1 MSPTLF
7 LGDRMRRAAGLL
19 IFCLVLTLGAQNT
32 AAPNATAAVVM
43 TGFHDSAREVE
54 LERRFLAVPDPQ
66 RAREHLRF
74 LTSAPHLAGTVE
86 DLKTAEYV
94 AQRFRE
100 AGLDTEIRPFKVWMN
115 MPGELSVD
123 VIAPNRPVVHGPT
136 REHVDGDAYQND
148 ARVGVPFNAYSPSGD
163 VVADVVYANYGR
175 PEDIRALQEMHVD
188 VRGKILLVR
197 YGENYRGVKSFV
209 AQQYGAAGVLMYSDP
224 VDDGFYRGEVY
235 PHGPWRPATAVE
247 RGSIQYGFEY
257 SGDPTTPGFASDP
270 ELPDSKRVAPER
282 ANDMPRVPTAPI
294 SAHDAAPILRAM
306 AGSQTPREWQ
316 GALPFTYHVGPGPVR
331 VHLRITQQY
340 GYVTIWDVIGR
351 IRGTRW
357 PEQMVLAGNHR
368 DAWVFGAADPGSG
381 TAAML
386 ETVRGV
392 GALLKTGWRP
402 ERTIVFASWDAEEQ
416 GLIGST
422 EWAEQNEAE
431 LAHAVA
437 YFNIDIGASG
447 PDFHAAASGTLRD
460 FVRDVT
466 RSVPSPRGGTIYDA
480 WSGSDRAEVRRA
492 STQHAPQPAVDN
504 LGAGSDYTPF
514 IQHLGIPSTD
524 IRSIGPYGVYHS
536 AFDNFAWFT
545 HFADPTFEYTRAMA
559 RVLGLEVLRMAQAD
573 VLPYDYEQYGREIES
588 YVESLRSPAERML
601 GEGSPELDAAMQAA
615 RRLSRSGARA
625 MSGQRVAGM
634 ASPFNENLVAAER
647 ALLLRGGLPGRA
659 WYRHIIYA
667 PGQFSGYSA
676 EALPGVSAALE
687 HGNAQLARQQLVAL
701 AAALNRAAELLEAA
715 PENPIFLARNHR

>member
-1 MSPTLF
+1 
-7 LGDRMRRAAGLL
+7 MRRAAGLVV
-19 IFCLVLTLGAQNT
+19 FFLVLALSAQNT
-32 AAPNATAAVVM
+32 AIPSSGAATLSI
-43 TGFHDSAREVE
+43 TGFRDASHEIE

-100 AGLDTEIRPFKVWMN
+100 AGLETEIRPYKVWMN
-115 MPGELSVD
+115 TPGELSVD
-123 VIAPNRPVVHGPT
+123 VLAPNRPVVHGPT
-136 REHVDGDAYQND
+136 REHVDGDPHQND
-148 ARVGVPFNAYSPSGD
+148 PRIGVPFNAYSPSGD
-163 VVADVVYANYGR
+163 VTADVVYANYGR
-175 PEDIRALQEMHVD
+175 PEDIRALQDMHID

-197 YGENYRGVKSFV
+197 YGETYRGVKSFV

-224 VDDGFYRGEVY
+224 VDDGFYRGDVY
-235 PHGPWRPATAVE
+235 PRGPWRPATAVE

-270 ELPDSKRVAPER
+270 DLPESKRVAPER

-294 SAHDAAPILRAM
+294 SAHDAAPILRAL

-331 VHLRITQQY
+331 VHLRIEQHY
-340 GYVTIWDVIGR
+340 GYVTIWDVIGK

-357 PEQMVLAGNHR
+357 PDQVVIAGNHR
-368 DAWVFGAADPGSG
+368 DAWVFGAVDPSSG

-386 ETVRGV
+386 ETAAGV
-392 GALLKTGWRP
+392 GELLRTGWRP

-437 YFNIDIGASG
+437 YFNVDIGASG
-447 PDFHAAASGTLRD
+447 PEFHAAASGTLRD
-460 FVRDVT
+460 FVREVT
-466 RSVPSPRGGTIYDA
+466 RAVPSPRGGTVFDV
-480 WSGSDRAEVRRA
+480 WSGARDRELHRVSAHI
-492 STQHAPQPAVDN
+492 SSPSVDN

-545 HFADPTFEYTRAMA
+545 RFADPTFEYTRQMA
-559 RVLGLEVLRMAQAD
+559 RILGLEVLRMAGAD
-573 VLPYDYEQYGREIES
+573 VLPYDYDHYGQEIEG
-588 YVESLRSPAERML
+588 YVETLHAPVERLL
-601 GEGSPELDAAMQAA
+601 GENSAEYAAVTQAA
-615 RRLSRSGARA
+615 HRLTRAGARA
-625 MSGQRVAGM
+625 MESQRIA
-634 ASPFNENLVAAER
+634 ALSPHSNEVLIGAER
-647 ALLLRGGLPGRA
+647 ALLLRNGLPGRT
-659 WYRHIIYA
+659 WYRHVVYA

-676 EALPGVSAALE
+676 EALPGVSAALD
-687 HGNAQLARQQLVAL
+687 HGDAQLARQQLASL
-701 AAALNRAAELLEAA
+701 AAALNRAADLLDDAGSV
-715 PENPIFLARNHR
+715 PTMLARSRR

>member
-1 MSPTLF
+1 
-7 LGDRMRRAAGLL
+7 MRRAAGLV
-19 IFCLVLTLGAQNT
+19 IFFLVLSVGAQNT
-32 AAPNATAAVVM
+32 ALPNSGSATLSI
-43 TGFHDSAREVE
+43 TGFRDAGREVE

-66 RAREHLRF
+66 LAREHLRF

-94 AQRFRE
+94 AQRFRD
-100 AGLDTEIRPFKVWMN
+100 AGLETEIRPYKVWMN

-136 REHVDGDAYQND
+136 REHVDGDSQQD
-148 ARVGVPFNAYSPSGD
+148 DVRIGVPFNAYSPSGD
-163 VVADVVYANYGR
+163 VTADVVYANYGR
-175 PEDIRALQEMHVD
+175 PEDIRALQDMHVD
-188 VRGKILLVR
+188 IRGKILLVR

-209 AQQYGAAGVLMYSDP
+209 AQQYGAAGVLIYSDP
-224 VDDGFYRGEVY
+224 VDDGFYRGDVY
-235 PHGPWRPATAVE
+235 PHGPWRPSTAVE

-270 ELPDSKRVAPER
+270 DLPDSKRVAPER

-294 SAHDAAPILRAM
+294 SAHDAAPILRTL

-331 VHLRITQQY
+331 VHLRITQHY

-351 IRGTRW
+351 VRGTRW
-357 PEQMVLAGNHR
+357 PDQLVIAGNHR
-368 DAWVFGAADPGSG
+368 DAWVFGAADPSSG
-381 TAAML
+381 TSAML
-386 ETVRGV
+386 ETVHGV
-392 GALLKTGWRP
+392 GELIRSGWRP

-447 PDFHAAASGTLRD
+447 PDFHAAASGTLRT
-460 FVRDVT
+460 FVREVT
-466 RSVPSPRGGTIYDA
+466 RAVPSPRGGTVFDV
-480 WSGSDRAEVRRA
+480 WSGGHDHVEVRRV
-492 STQHAPQPAVDN
+492 SDRPHTSSPSVDN

-545 HFADPTFEYTRAMA
+545 HFADPTFEYTRQMS
-559 RVLGLEVLRMAQAD
+559 RVLGLEVLRMAGAD
-573 VLPYDYEQYGREIES
+573 VLPYDYEQYGQEIAG
-588 YVESLRSPAERML
+588 YVDTLRAPVERVLGADSAEYA
-601 GEGSPELDAAMQAA
+601 AAMQAA
-615 RRLSRSGARA
+615 RRLDRAGARA
-625 MSGQRVAGM
+625 MSGQRA
-634 ASPFNENLVAAER
+634 AAFSANSNEVLIAVER
-647 ALLLRGGLPGRA
+647 ALLLRNGLPGRT
-659 WYRHIIYA
+659 WYRHVIYA

-676 EALPGVSAALE
+676 EALPGVNAALE
-687 HGNAQLARQQLVAL
+687 HGDLLLARQQLAAL
-701 AAALNRAAELLEAA
+701 AAALNHAADLLDGAGGA
-715 PENPIFLARNHR
+715 PIMLARTRH

>member
-1 MSPTLF
+1 MQRTA
-7 LGDRMRRAAGLL
+7 GGLL
-19 IFCLVLTLGAQNT
+19 IFCLVLTLAAQNVALQ
-32 AAPNATAAVVM
+32 AANSGGVVAI
-43 TGFHDSAREVE
+43 TGFRDASRELE
-54 LERRFLAVPDPQ
+54 LERRFLAIPDPQ

-86 DLKTAEYV
+86 DRKTAEYV
-94 AQRFRE
+94 AQRFRD
-100 AGLDTEIRPFKVWMN
+100 AGLETEIRPYKVWMN
-115 MPGELSVD
+115 TPGELSVD
-123 VIAPNRPVVHGPT
+123 VIAPNRPIVHGPT
-136 REHVDGDAYQND
+136 REHADGDPYEND
-148 ARVGVPFNAYSPSGD
+148 ARIAVPFNAYAPSGD

-175 PEDIRALQEMHVD
+175 PEDMRALEEMHVD

-235 PHGPWRPATAVE
+235 PRGPWRPATAVE

-270 ELPDSKRVAPER
+270 DLPEAKRVAPER
-282 ANDMPRVPTAPI
+282 ANDMPRVPTAPV
-294 SAHDAAPILRAM
+294 SAHDAAPILRAL
-306 AGSQTPREWQ
+306 AGAQTPREWQ

-331 VHLRITQQY
+331 VHLRIQQHY
-340 GYVTIWDVIGR
+340 GYVTIWDVIGKV
-351 IRGTRW
+351 RGTRW
-357 PEQMVLAGNHR
+357 PDQVVIAGNHR

-386 ETVRGV
+386 ETVRGI

-422 EWAEQNEAE
+422 EWAEGNEAA

-447 PDFHAAASGTLRD
+447 PDFHAAASGTLRE
-460 FVRDVT
+460 FVREVA
-466 RSVPSPRGGTIYDA
+466 RSVPSPRGGTVYDQ
-480 WSGSDRAEVRRA
+480 WSGGHGRPEVRRA
-492 STQHAPQPAVDN
+492 SARERDSEVAVDN

-514 IQHLGIPSTD
+514 IQHLGVPSTD

-536 AFDNFAWFT
+536 AFDNFAWYT
-545 HFADPTFEYTRAMA
+545 RFADPTFEYTREMA
-559 RVLGLEVLRMAQAD
+559 RMLGLEVLRMAQAE
-573 VLPYDYEQYGREIES
+573 VLPYDYEQYGQEIEN
-588 YVESLRSPAERML
+588 YVESLRAPAERFL
-601 GEGSPELDAAMQAA
+601 GEGSPEYAAALDAS
-615 RRLSRSGARA
+615 RGLSRAGARA
-625 MSGQRVAGM
+625 MTWQRVAAGTLP
-634 ASPFNENLVAAER
+634 AFNENLIAAER
-647 ALLLRGGLPGRA
+647 SFLLRGGLPGRA
-659 WYRHIIYA
+659 WYRHLIYA

-676 EALPGVSAALE
+676 QALPGVNTALE
-687 HGNAQLARQQLVAL
+687 HGNPQLARQQLAAL
-701 AAALNRAAELLEAA
+701 AAALNHAAELLEDVSDS
-715 PENPIFLARNHR
+715 PTILARARH